1 MPVVRAPR
9 HATGSLE
16 LVPLD
21 DLSDDVTFRLRETG
35 DVARLAVSMGR
46 LGQLAPVEL
55 RPLPGSGGEA
65 GPTRWQVVAG
75 FRRVEALRMLQRERV
90 LARVHPELPDED
102 AWILALAEPLFATPW
117 ADAEL
122 EALRGRVRSL
132 LPWAEADLKAARAA
146 GKGARGGD
154 EKADPREKG
163 AAGREKGAA
172 AAAPE
177 RIPTTVAELPEAQA
191 VPIEEMGR
199 NLAIRVWEVNQEMAD
214 AIEAWRE
221 LPVAGRRQIV
231 EQLRYLAEIFPVLAR
246 ETE

>member
-9 HATGSLE
+9 PATGSLE

-21 DLSDDVTFRLRETG
+21 DLSEDATFRLREAG
-35 DVARLAVSMGR
+35 DVARLAVSIGR

-55 RPLPGSGGEA
+55 RPLPGAGE
-65 GPTRWQVVAG
+65 GSRPRFQVVAG

-102 AWILALAEPLFATPW
+102 AWSLALAEPLFATPW

-122 EALRGRVRSL
+122 EALRARVRAVM
-132 LPWAEADLKAARAA
+132 PWAEGDLKAARAA
-146 GKGARGGD
+146 AKGARGA
-154 EKADPREKG
+154 EEKG
-163 AAGREKGAA
+163 AARKGAA
-172 AAAPE
+172 APAAEKVPA
-177 RIPTTVAELPEAQA
+177 TDAELPEAES

-199 NLAIRVWEVNQEMAD
+199 RLAIRVWEVNQEMAD

-221 LPVAGRRQIV
+221 LPVTGRRQIV
-231 EQLRYLAEIFPVLAR
+231 EQLRYLAEIFPVIAR

>member
-1 MPVVRAPR
+1 MVRAPR

-21 DLSDDVTFRLRETG
+21 DLSEDATFRLREAG
-35 DVARLAVSMGR
+35 DVARLAVSIGR

-55 RPLPGSGGEA
+55 RPLPGGGE
-65 GPTRWQVVAG
+65 GGRPRLQVVAG

-102 AWILALAEPLFATPW
+102 AWILALAEPLFAAPW

-122 EALRGRVRSL
+122 EALRGRVRAVM
-132 LPWAEADLKAARAA
+132 PWAEADLKAARAA
-146 GKGARGGD
+146 GKGARGG
-154 EKADPREKG
+154 EEKG
-163 AAGREKGAA
+163 AAAREKGAA
-172 AAAPE
+172 APAAKG
-177 RIPTTVAELPEAQA
+177 IPTTVAELPEAQA
-191 VPIEEMGR
+191 VPIEEMAR
-199 NLAIRVWEVNQEMAD
+199 RLAVRVWEVNQEMAD

-221 LPVAGRRQIV
+221 LPVTGRRQIV
-231 EQLRYLAEIFPVLAR
+231 EQLRYLAEIFPVIAR

>member
-9 HATGSLE
+9 SATGSLE

-21 DLSDDVTFRLRETG
+21 DLSEDATFRLREAG
-35 DVARLAVSMGR
+35 DVARLAVSIGR

-55 RPLPGSGGEA
+55 RPLPGAGEGA
-65 GPTRWQVVAG
+65 RPRFQVVAG

-117 ADAEL
+117 GDAEL
-122 EALRGRVRSL
+122 EALRARVRAVM
-132 LPWAEADLKAARAA
+132 PWAEADLKAARAA
-146 GKGARGGD
+146 GKGARGGE
-154 EKADPREKG
+154 EKGTARKG
-163 AAGREKGAA
+163 AATPAAEKV
-172 AAAPE
+172 
-177 RIPTTVAELPEAQA
+177 PTTVAELPEAQA

-199 NLAIRVWEVNQEMAD
+199 RLAIRVWEVNQEMAD

-221 LPVAGRRQIV
+221 LPVTGRRQIV
-231 EQLRYLAEIFPVLAR
+231 EQLRYLAEIFPVIAR